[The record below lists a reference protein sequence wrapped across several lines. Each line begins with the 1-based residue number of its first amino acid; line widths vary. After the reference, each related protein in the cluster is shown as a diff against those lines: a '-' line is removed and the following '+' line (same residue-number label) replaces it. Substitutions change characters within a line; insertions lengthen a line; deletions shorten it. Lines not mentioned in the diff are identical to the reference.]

1 MRCAEGVEMD
11 EDAPDAARV
20 VMHGCSVG
28 DGVGGGVQEG
38 FGAETV
44 GEGGYAAEPV
54 GVGLRGADLVMWC

>member
-1 MRCAEGVEMD
+1 MD

-54 GVGLRGADLVMWC
+54 GVGLRGADLVM